1 MGPSSQEKLDDPG
14 AVEYGAAI
22 DRHDA
27 HRIATELDPF
37 EAFRISLGFRVGDL
51 IVLSGQAA
59 IDQDGE
65 IVGSGDF
72 DAQAA
77 QTFANIE
84 RVLEA
89 AGSSMEQIIK
99 VTIYLTDM
107 SNFPKILELRERHFT
122 PPYPADT
129 IVEVSALGLPELM
142 IEVEATALVDGRTV
156 G

>member
-1 MGPSSQEKLDDPG
+1 MGRPPSTALDDLG
-14 AVEYGAAI
+14 AVEYGAAMA
-22 DRHDA
+22 DRDA
-27 HRIATELDPF
+27 HRIVTDPDPF
-37 EAFRISLGFRVGDL
+37 EAFRIALGYRVGDL
-51 IVLSGQAA
+51 IFLSGQAA
-59 IDQDGE
+59 IDENGE

-89 AGSSMEQIIK
+89 AGSSMEKIVK

-107 SNFPKILELRERHFT
+107 GNFPKILELRERHFT

-142 IEVEATALVDGRTV
+142 IEIEAVALVDGKIV

>member
-1 MGPSSQEKLDDPG
+1 M
-14 AVEYGAAI
+14 VM
-22 DRHDA
+22 
-27 HRIATELDPF
+27 
-37 EAFRISLGFRVGDL
+37 
-51 IVLSGQAA
+51 LSGQAS
-59 IDQDGE
+59 IDQDGQ
-65 IVGSGDF
+65 IIGSGDF

-84 RVLEA
+84 RVLDA
-89 AGSSMEQIIK
+89 AGSSMDQIVK

-107 SNFPKILELRERHFT
+107 SNFPKILELRERHFS

-142 IEVEATALVDGRTV
+142 IEVEVTALVDGKTV